1 MEIKY
6 FGQSSFFIKTKDGR
20 LVTDPFDGEMVGF
33 KYPKVEADI
42 VTVSHQHKDHNQI
55 AQIDGNPLIIELPGE
70 YEKNGIRIF
79 GYSSYHDKQKGAQ
92 RGLNTLFKI
101 EAEGVSV
108 LHCGDLGMV
117 LDDSFIDTI
126 GAVDILLVPVGGFY
140 TIDQSEAV
148 ELVKKFEP
156 SIVVPMHYRTVKH
169 SIANFGEVAP
179 VDDFVKK
186 MGLSSVAPIPK
197 LVVKSEGFED
207 EMKVVV
213 LDISR

>member
-6 FGQSSFFIKTKDGR
+6 FGHSSFFIKTKDGR

-42 VTVSHQHKDHNQI
+42 VTVSHQHKDHNQT
-55 AQIDGNPLIIELPGE
+55 AQIGGNPLIIELPGE

-92 RGLNTLFKI
+92 RGQNTLFKI
-101 EAEGVSV
+101 EAEGVSI
-108 LHCGDLGMV
+108 LHCGDLGIV
-117 LDDSFIDTI
+117 LEDSFIDQI
-126 GAVDILLVPVGGFY
+126 GGVDVLLVPVGGLY
-140 TIDQSEAV
+140 TVDPSEAA

-156 SIVVPMHYRTVKH
+156 SFVIPMHYRTPKH
-169 SIANFGEVAP
+169 SLSNFGGIAP
-179 VDDFVKK
+179 VDDFIKK
-186 MGLSSVAPIPK
+186 MGLSSVVPIPK

-207 EMKVVV
+207 EMKVIV
-213 LDISR
+213 LDVSR